1 MNDLYGGLD
10 LGTTF
15 SKLHTGEIFAS
26 GISEKVYD
34 MAQNVMTVDGK
45 RYTME
50 LFSENASYDM
60 NSNKALNRNIKLNF
74 LYSLHKLADKDMGI
88 FKDVLV
94 NLPAKQWENESSVKM
109 YKKLL
114 EFDNSVF
121 VDVNGEQKE
130 LYVDSIGVV
139 PEDFPAYF
147 TEEVNNARFNKRKV
161 LLIGIGSFN
170 SNQYLIKNDEI
181 EESDSNE
188 MGCLRIFQKVASAI
202 NSVHNTNVKKEGVYD
217 VMQNGLFK
225 DGEVIDITS
234 IANEIIYPECEKFA
248 QEMKLRWS
256 INNISNVICVG
267 GGSIVL
273 KPYLCKYIP
282 HLELINNAQNVAAK
296 GMKYM
301 LELMAS

>member
-1 MNDLYGGLD
+1 MNDLYAGID
-10 LGTTF
+10 LGTTY

-26 GISEKVYD
+26 GVSEKVYD
-34 MAQNVMTVDGK
+34 MAQNVMSVGSK

-74 LYSLHKLADKDMGI
+74 LYSLHKLATDDMGI

-94 NLPAKQWENESSVKM
+94 NLPAKQWENESSVNM

-130 LYVDSIGVV
+130 IYVDTIGVV
-139 PEDFPAYF
+139 PEDFPSYF
-147 TEEVNNARFNKRKV
+147 TEEVNNIRFNKRRV

-202 NSVHNTNVKKEGVYD
+202 NSVHNTNVKKESVYD
-217 VMQNGLFK
+217 LMQNGLFK
-225 DGEVIDITS
+225 DGEIIDIAS
-234 IANEIIYPECEKFA
+234 IANEIIYPECEKFT
-248 QEMKLRWS
+248 QEMKLRWD
-256 INNISNVICVG
+256 INTIPNVIVVG

>member
-60 NSNKALNRNIKLNF
+60 NSNKALNRNIRLNF

-202 NSVHNTNVKKEGVYD
+202 NSVHNTNVKKESVYD

-234 IANEIIYPECEKFA
+234 IANEIIYPECEKFT

-256 INNISNVICVG
+256 IDTIQNVIMVG
-267 GGSIVL
+267 GGGLVL
-273 KPYLCKYIP
+273 RPYLCKYIP

>member
-1 MNDLYGGLD
+1 MNDLYAGID
-10 LGTTF
+10 LGTTNT
-15 SKLHTGEIFAS
+15 KLHTGEIFAS
-26 GISEKVYD
+26 GINEMVYD
-34 MAQNVMTVDGK
+34 MAKNVMTVDGK

-50 LFSENASYDM
+50 LFSENANYDM
-60 NSNKALNRNIKLNF
+60 NSNKALNRNIRLNF

-94 NLPAKQWENESSVKM
+94 NLPAKQWENESSVNM

-114 EFDNSVF
+114 QFDNSILVN
-121 VDVNGEQKE
+121 VNGEQKE
-130 LYVDSIGVV
+130 LYVDSIGIV
-139 PEDFPAYF
+139 PEDFPSYF
-147 TEEVNNARFNKRKV
+147 TEEVNNTRFNRKRV
-161 LLIGIGSFN
+161 LLVGIGSFN

-202 NSVHNTNVKKEGVYD
+202 NSVHNTNVKKEEVYD
-217 VMQNGLFK
+217 IMKDGLFK
-225 DGEVIDITS
+225 DGEIIDITS

-256 INNISNVICVG
+256 INNIPNVIAVG

-296 GMKYM
+296 GMKYI
-301 LELMAS
+301 LELMSA

>member
-1 MNDLYGGLD
+1 MNDLYAGID
-10 LGTTF
+10 LGTTNT
-15 SKLHTGEIFAS
+15 KLHTGEIFAS
-26 GISEKVYD
+26 GINEMVYD
-34 MAQNVMTVDGK
+34 MARNVMTIDGK

-50 LFSENASYDM
+50 LFSENANYDM

-94 NLPAKQWENESSVKM
+94 NLPAKQWENESTIDM

-114 EFDNSVF
+114 QFDNSIL

-147 TEEVNNARFNKRKV
+147 TEEVNNIRFNKKRV

-202 NSVHNTNVKKEGVYD
+202 NSVHNTNVKKEEVFETMRD
-217 VMQNGLFK
+217 GLFK
-225 DGEVIDITS
+225 DGNVVDITS

-256 INNISNVICVG
+256 INNIPNVIAVG

-282 HLELINNAQNVAAK
+282 HLELIDNAQNVAAK
-296 GMKYM
+296 GMKYI

>member
-1 MNDLYGGLD
+1 MNDLYAGID
-10 LGTTF
+10 LGTTNT
-15 SKLHTGEIFAS
+15 KLHTGEIFAS
-26 GISEKVYD
+26 GINEMVYD
-34 MAQNVMTVDGK
+34 MARNVMTVDGK

-50 LFSENASYDM
+50 LFSENANYDM

-94 NLPAKQWENESSVKM
+94 NLPAKQWENESTIDM

-114 EFDNSVF
+114 QFDNSIL

-147 TEEVNNARFNKRKV
+147 TEEVNNIRFNKKRV

-202 NSVHNTNVKKEGVYD
+202 NSVHNTNVKKEEVFETMRD
-217 VMQNGLFK
+217 GLFK
-225 DGEVIDITS
+225 DGNIIDITS
-234 IANEIIYPECEKFA
+234 IADEILYPECEKFA

-256 INNISNVICVG
+256 INNIPNVIAVG

-282 HLELINNAQNVAAK
+282 HLELIDNAQNVAAK
-296 GMKYM
+296 GMKYI